1 MDTLEKPHY
10 FESLKDSVVRNDD
23 GIIKAASLMSKGEA
37 TGHFD
42 DKGRQVMIDDV
53 TLEQIFK
60 TCKKLGK
67 VKVKADHGSGVM
79 ATVGWADNFCLM
91 SDKVTADVHLY
102 DTEPQ
107 RDRLLEI
114 ADKNPEHMGIS
125 MEFNGKDKPSGKQ
138 CLSRC
143 SEVFC
148 AAIVS
153 DPAANKSL
161 FQVPDKDDEKQEPE
175 TKTKTNTMDPNEE
188 NEEPTIQ
195 DLMAKFEELGTRLT
209 ALETPSDPD
218 TKDEDDKEMGDDP
231 ESEIV
236 ATDPAYNPEDSDP
249 KKTYEDGDKKD
260 DEDEEKKYERV
271 AQLAAEK
278 TLKAFASK
286 LGITK
291 LGKSGPVNDSK
302 PTVKHFAEYVADE
315 ASNHDGD
322 QSKATAHILTNATRF
337 PEAFKAYE
345 AQRNV

>member
-1 MDTLEKPHY
+1 
-10 FESLKDSVVRNDD
+10 
-23 GIIKAASLMSKGEA
+23 MSKGEA

-91 SDKVTADVHLY
+91 SEKVTADLHIY
-102 DTEPQ
+102 EAEPQ

-114 ADKNPEHMGIS
+114 AKKNPEHMGVS
-125 MEFNGKDKPSGKQ
+125 MEFTGKDKPSGES

-188 NEEPTIQ
+188 NEEPTIT
-195 DLMAKFEELGTRLT
+195 DLMASIEEFGTRLT

-218 TKDEDDKEMGDDP
+218 CEDKDDKEMGDDP
-231 ESEIV
+231 DPKSEIV

-260 DEDEEKKYERV
+260 DEDEEKKYER
-271 AQLAAEK
+271 AGRAGAEAAI
-278 TLKAFASK
+278 KAFSAK
-286 LGITK
+286 MGITK

-315 ASNHDGD
+315 ANNHGGD
-322 QSKATAHILTNATRF
+322 QSKATAHILTNAGRF
-337 PEAFKAYE
+337 PDAFKAYE
-345 AQRNV
+345 AGRNVK

>member
-10 FESLKDSVVRNDD
+10 FESLKNSVVGNDE
-23 GIIKAASLMSKGEA
+23 GVIRAASLMSKGEA
-37 TGHFD
+37 QGHFD
-42 DKGRQVMIDDV
+42 DKGRQIMVDDV

-79 ATVGWADNFCLM
+79 STVGWADNFSLT
-91 SDKVTADVHLY
+91 SEKVLADVHLY

-114 ADKNPEHMGIS
+114 ADKNPDHMGIS
-125 MEFNGKDKPSGKQ
+125 MEFNGKDKPNGKV

-143 SEVFC
+143 TEVFC

-161 FQVPDKDDEKQEPE
+161 FEVPEKDDEQEPQ
-175 TKTKTNTMDPNEE
+175 TQTNTTMEPNEE
-188 NEEPTIQ
+188 NEEPTIS

-209 ALETPSDPD
+209 ALETPSDSD
-218 TKDEDDKEMGDDP
+218 SDDDKTDLEDP
-231 ESEIV
+231 EVEIV
-236 ATDPAYNPEDSDP
+236 ATDPANNPEDSDP
-249 KKTYEDGDKKD
+249 EKTYEADKA
-260 DEDEEKKYERV
+260 DEDDKEEKIELAVKRGIEKGLKQFS
-271 AQLAAEK
+271 AQ
-278 TLKAFASK
+278 

-302 PTVKHFAEYVADE
+302 PTEKHFAEYVADE
-315 ASNHDGD
+315 AVNHDGD
-322 QSKATAHILTNATRF
+322 QVKATAHILSNKSRY
-337 PEAFKAYE
+337 EDAFKAYG
-345 AQRNV
+345 AQRLVKTS